1 MLSRS
6 LAVVMLVLLSSTSW
20 WAGAEEAK
28 KPASE
33 GAAPAASTPLSR
45 SGVLAREDTGVDLV
59 VSRVRLTR
67 GDWAQ
72 GKVQIVSYVKNM
84 CSGSTHE
91 MIKVSYDDFAM
102 AIWIHGGIAGKQE
115 KSSGAIYRC
124 STANCT
130 IGPLEVEVD
139 EYNAIPE
146 HNETN
151 NTCENIRLGPD
162 ERAKTVAC
170 PVVRFDCGRVPP
182 IGKYRSRQTETR

>member
-1 MLSRS
+1 MRRS
-6 LAVVMLVLLSSTSW
+6 LPVVMLVLLSATSW

-28 KPASE
+28 KPAST
-33 GAAPAASTPLSR
+33 GAAVASTPASR

-59 VSRVRLTR
+59 VSKVVLTR

-91 MIKVSYDDFAM
+91 LIKVSYDDYEM
-102 AIWIHGGIAGKQE
+102 AVWIHGGIGGKQE
-115 KSSGAIYRC
+115 KSSGAIYHC
-124 STANCT
+124 STADCA

-139 EYNAIPE
+139 EANVIPE

-151 NTCENIRLGPD
+151 NTCVNIRLEPG
-162 ERAKTVAC
+162 ERSKTIGC
-170 PVVRFDCGRVPP
+170 PIARFDCGRTPP